1 MAIAVEKSE
10 GTVTSFT
17 VHKVDPQQS
26 IFLTTLGV
34 GKLAEIRRLAEI
46 GRKYFPQ
53 REQAGKKLM
62 DELRHPLNTAVLL
75 KKSMGLIIGYAYASN
90 GLDRIARVQ
99 EVSIDSEVNEVG
111 GLERMI
117 TELEDELLRGGLRL

>member
-34 GKLAEIRRLAEI
+34 GKLAEILTNLGQGHIVR
-46 GRKYFPQ
+46 
-53 REQAGKKLM
+53 
-62 DELRHPLNTAVLL
+62 
-75 KKSMGLIIGYAYASN
+75 
-90 GLDRIARVQ
+90 
-99 EVSIDSEVNEVG
+99 SIDSELRMRPEFVQW
-111 GLERMI
+111 ERERDI
-117 TELEDELLRGGLRL
+117 RSKGQTF